1 MTIFTTIHPESG
13 RLYTPAEQRE
23 FQRQAEE
30 RGKSMTNDINRRQN
44 HQRAIS
50 QAFERWKAPGG
61 GALSAEQR
69 IEISSAARCRAYA
82 EAAARGK
89 PVDDAVVRQ
98 LVARALDEAITA
110 RLEEDE

>member
-30 RGKSMTNDINRRQN
+30 RAKSMDTNDINRRQN

-61 GALSAEQR
+61 GRTQR
-69 IEISSAARCRAYA
+69 
-82 EAAARGK
+82 
-89 PVDDAVVRQ
+89 
-98 LVARALDEAITA
+98 
-110 RLEEDE
+110 

>member
-1 MTIFTTIHPESG
+1 MIST
-13 RLYTPAEQRE
+13 A
-23 FQRQAEE
+23 
-30 RGKSMTNDINRRQN
+30 DQN
-44 HQRAIS
+44 HQRAVS

-82 EAAARGK
+82 DAQAKGK